1 VEAARE
7 RVAAVR
13 EEVGP
18 DVDIVVDFRGRVSK
32 GMAKWLGSELDQY
45 DPMFYEEPVMA
56 EHFEI
61 LPRIEANTKTP
72 LATGERLYS
81 RWAFKQPL
89 DDRLV
94 DVVQPD
100 PSHAGGITEVKK
112 IASAAETVDVS
123 VAPHCPIGPIAF
135 AASLQLDMSVPNVL
149 MQSQNLEVHDP
160 VDNDLLAY
168 LSDPTVFGFEDGFV
182 TAPDAPG
189 LGIEV
194 DEEYVR
200 TQSQVQVD
208 WQNPIW
214 YHEDGSVAEW

>member
-1 VEAARE
+1 
-7 RVAAVR
+7 
-13 EEVGP
+13 
-18 DVDIVVDFRGRVSK
+18 
-32 GMAKWLGSELDQY
+32 
-45 DPMFYEEPVMA
+45 
-56 EHFEI
+56 
-61 LPRIEANTKTP
+61 
-72 LATGERLYS
+72 
-81 RWAFKQPL
+81 
-89 DDRLV
+89 
-94 DVVQPD
+94 
-100 PSHAGGITEVKK
+100 
-112 IASAAETVDVS
+112 
-123 VAPHCPIGPIAF
+123 
-135 AASLQLDMSVPNVL
+135 